1 MRCKIIRCTYFSFYL
16 EITALVLFKLYTLS
30 NGCVN
35 RNLRQELTLIMKN
48 VYAVNGIQITQ
59 LRETNGCWV
68 VLIFF
73 LISRYLHGGGGYDG
87 HVDLHAP
94 LPLLQI

>member
-59 LRETNGCWV
+59 LRETNGC
-68 VLIFF
+68 
-73 LISRYLHGGGGYDG
+73 
-87 HVDLHAP
+87 
-94 LPLLQI
+94 